1 MPKLRKLAP
10 EYYDELPAHPSW
22 PMVIVNF
29 IRDPEVGIFARA
41 KRVPIGSSTVAPPRT
56 EKAAEKGE
64 EEEGDKSR

>member
-1 MPKLRKLAP
+1 MRQLAP

-41 KRVPIGSSTVAPPRT
+41 KRLPTGSSTVAPPQAKKVT
-56 EKAAEKGE
+56 GKSE
-64 EEEGDKSR
+64 EE